1 MSKENDDTVLRAIGQ
16 LTCKVNYDD
25 PKAIKTLIGLV
36 KKSPDF
42 QLSSYGRKYL
52 GILQDRLQKLSINE
66 TEERAIGSAA
76 VADRIRRSDEKT
88 EQLFQSID
96 ESLFQVASQK
106 TSRNTQRLVWV
117 VLAFVVIDTV
127 AILFV
132 ALFLWKLNMGGD
144 SNGDTAL
151 LQMLGFLRI

>member
-66 TEERAIGSAA
+66 TEEGAIGSAA

-106 TSRNTQRLVWV
+106 TSRKIERLVWV
-117 VLAFVVIDTV
+117 VLAFAVIDAV
-127 AILFV
+127 AVIFV
-132 ALFLWKLNMGGD
+132 ALFLWKLNMDGG
-144 SNGDTAL
+144 SGAETAL
-151 LQMLGFLRI
+151 LQVSVFFRL

>member
-66 TEERAIGSAA
+66 TEEGAIGSAA

>member
-1 MSKENDDTVLRAIGQ
+1 MSKENDDAVLRAIGQ
-16 LTCKVNYDD
+16 LTCKVDYDD

-42 QLSSYGRKYL
+42 QLSTYGRKSL
-52 GILQDRLQKLSINE
+52 GLLQERLQKLSAEAE
-66 TEERAIGSAA
+66 TGDVGSAA
-76 VADRIRRSDEKT
+76 VADHIRRSDEKT

-106 TSRNTQRLVWV
+106 TSRNTQRLVWI
-117 VLAFVVIDTV
+117 VLAFVVADTV

-144 SNGDTAL
+144 SSTETAL
-151 LQMLGFLRI
+151 LQVLSLLQI